1 MKSRGMLRRRVNRQL
16 TRRWK
21 TEQRIATLRDALQ
34 EQTQRLESVLTV
46 AGETSQRLEQHSVG
60 LEHVQQQALSGFHAQ
75 IENQLNPHR
84 EEIQR
89 RSEAL
94 FEEINSKIAPH
105 SKRPA
110 ARRFA
115 QFDRQVQEIVVPHVN
130 ARRRGH
136 APSGRWTIAPGCGAD
151 DAAGSHPQLRG

>member
-1 MKSRGMLRRRVNRQL
+1 ME
-16 TRRWK
+16 

-60 LEHVQQQALSGFHAQ
+60 LENVQQQALSGFHAQ

-89 RSEAL
+89 RSETL
-94 FEEINSKIAPH
+94 IEEINSKIRATFEEA
-105 SKRPA
+105 SSQA
-110 ARRFA
+110 VA
-115 QFDRQVQEIVVPHVN
+115 QFDRQVQEMVVPHLTLAGGAMHPS
-130 ARRRGH
+130 ARGPPLLAHREHALRRSG
-136 APSGRWTIAPGCGAD
+136 PSWPPI
-151 DAAGSHPQLRG
+151 S